1 MVSAIIPFS
10 VVTAFAASDTEVT
23 VTNAEIGIEGK
34 TPTAGDR
41 IFTPEVLS
49 VNGDATLKN
58 LIKIDSNSVVWHVI
72 SGAFFEPITDE
83 TYTFV
88 EGKKYR
94 LTVELL
100 NADGTRASDDITVT
114 FNGFVAK
121 PIPRTGD
128 KADYDFEEVK
138 FGTQYS
144 INLSEGL
151 KARNSRGE
159 TAITKAYKNDLVFV
173 DVELESNIGL
183 RSLSATPSDLE
194 YSFSGGGV
202 EFDMPA
208 QDVTLTANTSD
219 KVIEE
224 IRLTSEN
231 FAVGSNVEDFKINL
245 PQGANYSVV
254 YSMMVD
260 METFSPV
267 SAGDFSL
274 TTYAMTVVLKANDN
288 YGFNVPFYANDEKTM
303 YHSQISFDGWA
314 SWGSLPVVGEMEE
327 QILSMTGETSVDG
340 MVALN
345 FYVAPKTADTCGI
358 DGNLMLKGYEVN
370 KLINGICVKSGETD
384 LSNIAV
390 LVGLDGDEVIGN
402 FALDKEYVL
411 AITLIGEN
419 ITTCSPDHFTVNG
432 IKPAYSFK
440 YVNPAD
446 SERSYITLRYELPV
460 FHESEGTWQK
470 DEETHWKLCSCG
482 EKLDVAAHTDTD
494 NNEKCDTCG
503 YEMPNG
509 SGTAP
514 GTDKPNTPDDPDTS
528 KDPSEGKDELGIG
541 AIIGIV
547 LGAVAILGIG
557 SFCIYWFVIRK
568 KKLTA

>member
-1 MVSAIIPFS
+1 MVLAILPLSAI
-10 VVTAFAASDTEVT
+10 TAFAAGESVT
-23 VTNAEIGIEGK
+23 VTNVEIGIEGK

-58 LIKIDSNSVVWHVI
+58 LIKIDSNSVAWRVG
-72 SGAFFEPITDE
+72 SDAFFEPITDE
-83 TYTFV
+83 TYSFV
-88 EGKKYR
+88 EGEKYR

-100 NADGTRASDDITVT
+100 NADGTRASDGITVT
-114 FNGFVAK
+114 LNGFVAR
-121 PIPRTGD
+121 PVPQTGG
-128 KADYDFEEVK
+128 KSDYVFDDIK

-151 KARNSRGE
+151 KAKNSKGE
-159 TAITKAYKNDLVFV
+159 PITKAYKNDLVFV
-173 DVELESNIGL
+173 EIELESDVGL
-183 RSLSATPSDLE
+183 RSLRATPSDLE
-194 YSFSGGGV
+194 YRFSGGSV

-231 FAVGSNVEDFKINL
+231 FAVGSNVKDFKINL

-254 YSMMVD
+254 YSMIVD
-260 METFSPV
+260 AETLSPV

-274 TTYAMTVVLKANDN
+274 TTYIMTVVLKANDN

-327 QILSMTGETSVDG
+327 QILSMTGETSADG

-370 KLINGICVKSGETD
+370 THNRNKPPVQNSSYNSSTNKNIHRYSRI
-384 LSNIAV
+384 SNS
-390 LVGLDGDEVIGN
+390 L
-402 FALDKEYVL
+402 YY
-411 AITLIGEN
+411 
-419 ITTCSPDHFTVNG
+419 TC
-432 IKPAYSFK
+432 
-440 YVNPAD
+440 
-446 SERSYITLRYELPV
+446 
-460 FHESEGTWQK
+460 
-470 DEETHWKLCSCG
+470 
-482 EKLDVAAHTDTD
+482 
-494 NNEKCDTCG
+494 
-503 YEMPNG
+503 
-509 SGTAP
+509 
-514 GTDKPNTPDDPDTS
+514 
-528 KDPSEGKDELGIG
+528 
-541 AIIGIV
+541 
-547 LGAVAILGIG
+547 
-557 SFCIYWFVIRK
+557 
-568 KKLTA
+568 